1 MSLLQVFSQVLML
14 EAEVSDSA
22 LANIRKSAD
31 EILVE
36 MKNIEQGVSGGI
48 TSFYNFV
55 QEIHLNLGE
64 LPEDH
69 DISISFNSDEMT
81 SASVTIENSIQSI
94 VKSALM
100 GTQEF
105 DKFLQE
111 ILVGMLGL
119 SLNEPINIDLNISET
134 QDKINSVT
142 QSIDTLKDSMSVLNY
157 QRELINNS
165 GGDEA
170 HILANLN
177 AEYEAMEAQL
187 SSLNGELNSLTEA
200 EKKNKE
206 SKIVIDAL
214 IKQLGADYDTFI
226 TTMQTQGIEAAVKEA
241 KAQRRLGDSVDE
253 TGKSYQKTT
262 AKMKDYILNAIG
274 AKDITGTL
282 QKVFSAS
289 LDRAKEIESLDK
301 LSKKIGIA
309 AIDIDA
315 FSGAMA
321 EIGGTKE
328 AAQAD
333 LTAMAN
339 AFNDTEDPIEQLLK
353 TADKVKGMSFDGAQ
367 KELEKLGVVDEKT
380 IELMMK
386 GREELERTMGVQK
399 QFSGINDESVE
410 SSIQLNAVMNKF
422 DQLAAQLKNNFLDII
437 IPVLAK
443 GITWFDKLVNF
454 CIENK
459 DFVIGFFSAIGSAV
473 AIFYLPAMVSAA
485 VATLATALP
494 ILAIA
499 AVIGILATAF
509 KLVYDDIMNFING
522 NDSMIGS
529 ILDQYPALKDVIMVV
544 WAAWQTF
551 VESLKIASSAIAEY
565 FIAAWNFISESFN
578 QFIMIL
584 KAGINNIIEWG
595 QSIISV
601 FVFVSEAIVG
611 VFSWMWEYIEKIL
624 GWVNEGIDSI
634 KGIWQSAKSFL
645 GMEDTEKEITVVQKV
660 ERKLSDE
667 GSLNYTI
674 PQPNPAIPYYNPVQ
688 DVNALNNGLTL
699 SSTNSLNPMTSQMI
713 SNQSSVKNE
722 SNVQIGEIRIE
733 TQATDGPGVA
743 KAINETL
750 INEAA
755 KEISEHYSSGGK
767 S

>member
-69 DISISFNSDEMT
+69 DISISFNSDEIT
-81 SASVTIENSIQSI
+81 SASVIVENSIQSI
-94 VKSALM
+94 VKSVLM

-119 SLNEPINIDLNISET
+119 SLDEPINIDLNISET

-142 QSIDTLKDSMSVLNY
+142 QSIDVLKSSMSVLDY
-157 QRELINNS
+157 QRGLVNNN
-165 GGDEA
+165 GAAEA
-170 HILANLN
+170 HILASLN
-177 AEYEAMEAQL
+177 AEYDAMEDQL
-187 SSLNGELNSLTEA
+187 SSLNNELGSLTEA

-206 SKIVIDAL
+206 SKIAIDAL

-226 TTMQTQGIEAAVKEA
+226 GTMQTQGIDAAVKEA

-253 TGKSYQKTT
+253 TGKSYQKTVE
-262 AKMKDYILNAIG
+262 KMKDYILNAIG
-274 AKDITGTL
+274 VKDITGAL

-321 EIGGTKE
+321 EMGGTKE

-339 AFNDTEDPIEQLLK
+339 AFTDTEDPIEQLLK
-353 TADKVKGMSFDGAQ
+353 TADKVKEMSFEGAQ

-399 QFSGINDESVE
+399 QFSGINDESIE

-422 DQLAAQLKNNFLDII
+422 DQLAAQLKNNFLEII

-473 AIFYLPAMVSAA
+473 AIYYLPAMVSAA

-499 AVIGILATAF
+499 AVIGLLATAF

-529 ILDQYPALKDVIMVV
+529 ILDQYPALKDAIMVV
-544 WAAWQTF
+544 WEAWQVF
-551 VESLKIASSAIAEY
+551 VQSLKIASKVLAEQ
-565 FIAAWNFISESFN
+565 FIAAWNYISDAFN
-578 QFIMIL
+578 QFVIAL
-584 KAGINNIIEWG
+584 NAGINNIIEWG

-601 FVFVSEAIVG
+601 FIFVSDAVVS

-645 GMEDTEKEITVVQKV
+645 GMDDAEKEVTVVQKV
-660 ERKLSDE
+660 ERQLSDE

-674 PQPNPAIPYYNPVQ
+674 PQPKPATRYYNPAL

-699 SSTNSLNPMTSQMI
+699 SSANSLNPITSQMI
-713 SNQSSVKNE
+713 SNQSSIKHEN
-722 SNVQIGEIRIE
+722 NVQVGEIRIE
-733 TQATDGPGVA
+733 TQATDGPAVA
-743 KAINETL
+743 KALGEVLYDKN
-750 INEAA
+750 A
-755 KEISEHYSSGGK
+755 KEISQQHSSGLK

>member
-206 SKIVIDAL
+206 SKIVIDTL

-241 KAQRRLGDSVDE
+241 KGQRRLGDSVDE

-315 FSGAMA
+315 FSGAMV

-353 TADKVKGMSFDGAQ
+353 TADKVKGMSFEGAQ

-595 QSIISV
+595 QSIINV
-601 FVFVSEAIVG
+601 FVFVSDAVVS

-667 GSLNYTI
+667 GNLNYTI

-688 DVNALNNGLTL
+688 DVNALNNGLIL

-713 SNQSSVKNE
+713 SNRSSVKNE

>member
-214 IKQLGADYDTFI
+214 IKQLGTDYDTFI

-353 TADKVKGMSFDGAQ
+353 TADKVKGMSFDDAQ

-459 DFVIGFFSAIGSAV
+459 DFVIGFFSAIGSAI

-667 GSLNYTI
+667 GNLNYTI

>member
-667 GSLNYTI
+667 GNLNYTI

-713 SNQSSVKNE
+713 SNRSSVKNE

>member
-55 QEIHLNLGE
+55 QEIHFNLGE

-94 VKSALM
+94 VKSVLM

-157 QRELINNS
+157 QRELINSS

-177 AEYEAMEAQL
+177 TEYEAMEAQL
-187 SSLNGELNSLTEA
+187 SSLNGELNSLTET

-301 LSKKIGIA
+301 LSEKIGIA

-353 TADKVKGMSFDGAQ
+353 TADKVKGMSFDDAQ

-399 QFSGINDESVE
+399 QFSGINDESIE
-410 SSIQLNAVMNKF
+410 SSIQLNTVMNKF
-422 DQLAAQLKNNFLDII
+422 DQLAAQLKNNFLEII

-529 ILDQYPALKDVIMVV
+529 ILDQYPALKDAIMVV

-578 QFIMIL
+578 QFIMVL

-674 PQPNPAIPYYNPVQ
+674 PQPKPAIPYYNPVQ
-688 DVNALNNGLTL
+688 DVNALNNGLAL

-733 TQATDGPGVA
+733 TQATDGPGVV

>member
-353 TADKVKGMSFDGAQ
+353 TADKVKGMSFDDAQ

-459 DFVIGFFSAIGSAV
+459 DFVIGFFSAIGSAI

-667 GSLNYTI
+667 GNLNYTI

>member
-578 QFIMIL
+578 QFIMVL

-595 QSIISV
+595 QSIINV
-601 FVFVSEAIVG
+601 FVFVSDAVVS

-667 GSLNYTI
+667 GNLNYTI

-713 SNQSSVKNE
+713 SNRSSVKNE

>member
-353 TADKVKGMSFDGAQ
+353 TADKVKGMSFDDAQ

-485 VATLATALP
+485 VATLATVLP

>member
-667 GSLNYTI
+667 GNLNYTI

>member
-177 AEYEAMEAQL
+177 AEYEAMETQL

-667 GSLNYTI
+667 GNLNYTI

-713 SNQSSVKNE
+713 SNRSSVKNE

>member
-578 QFIMIL
+578 QFIMVL

-667 GSLNYTI
+667 GNLNYTI

>member
-31 EILVE
+31 EILAE
-36 MKNIEQGVSGGI
+36 MKNIEQGVSGGM
-48 TSFYNFV
+48 TGFYNFV

-69 DISISFNSDEMT
+69 DISISFNSDEII
-81 SASVTIENSIQSI
+81 SASVAVENSIQSI

-142 QSIDTLKDSMSVLNY
+142 QRIDDLKSSMSVLDY
-157 QRELINNS
+157 QRGLVNNN
-165 GGDEA
+165 GAAEA
-170 HILANLN
+170 HILASLN
-177 AEYEAMEAQL
+177 AEYDAMEEQL
-187 SSLNGELNSLTEA
+187 SSLNNELGVLTEA

-206 SKIVIDAL
+206 SKIAIDAL

-253 TGKSYQKTT
+253 TGKSYQKTVE
-262 AKMKDYILNAIG
+262 KMKDYILNATG
-274 AKDITGTL
+274 VKDIMGTL

-321 EIGGTKE
+321 EMGGAKE

-339 AFNDTEDPIEQLLK
+339 AFNDTEDPIEQLLQ
-353 TADKVKGMSFDGAQ
+353 TADKVKGMNFEGAQ

-399 QFSGINDESVE
+399 QFSGINDESIE

-422 DQLAAQLKNNFLDII
+422 DQLAAQLKNNFLEII

-459 DFVIGFFSAIGSAV
+459 DFVIGFFQLLV
-473 AIFYLPAMVSAA
+473 ALLLFIIYPRWYLRQ
-485 VATLATALP
+485 LP
-494 ILAIA
+494 HL
-499 AVIGILATAF
+499 
-509 KLVYDDIMNFING
+509 
-522 NDSMIGS
+522 
-529 ILDQYPALKDVIMVV
+529 QRH
-544 WAAWQTF
+544 
-551 VESLKIASSAIAEY
+551 
-565 FIAAWNFISESFN
+565 
-578 QFIMIL
+578 
-584 KAGINNIIEWG
+584 
-595 QSIISV
+595 
-601 FVFVSEAIVG
+601 
-611 VFSWMWEYIEKIL
+611 
-624 GWVNEGIDSI
+624 
-634 KGIWQSAKSFL
+634 FL
-645 GMEDTEKEITVVQKV
+645 
-660 ERKLSDE
+660 
-667 GSLNYTI
+667 Y
-674 PQPNPAIPYYNPVQ
+674 
-688 DVNALNNGLTL
+688 
-699 SSTNSLNPMTSQMI
+699 
-713 SNQSSVKNE
+713 
-722 SNVQIGEIRIE
+722 
-733 TQATDGPGVA
+733 
-743 KAINETL
+743 
-750 INEAA
+750 
-755 KEISEHYSSGGK
+755 
-767 S
+767 

>member
-22 LANIRKSAD
+22 LTNIRKSAD
-31 EILVE
+31 EILTE
-36 MKNIEQGVSGGI
+36 MKNIEQGVSSGI
-48 TSFYNFV
+48 NSFYTFV
-55 QEIHLNLGE
+55 QEINMNLGE
-64 LPEDH
+64 LSEDH
-69 DISISFNSDEMT
+69 EISVSFDSDEIANT
-81 SASVTIENSIQSI
+81 SATVENSIQNI

-119 SLNEPINIDLNISET
+119 SLNEPINIDFNISET

-157 QRELINNS
+157 QRELVNNS

-177 AEYEAMEAQL
+177 AEYDAMEAQL
-187 SSLNGELNSLTEA
+187 SSLNGELSSLTEA

-206 SKIVIDAL
+206 SKIAIDAL

-226 TTMQTQGIEAAVKEA
+226 TTMQTQGIEAAVQEA
-241 KAQRRLGDSVDE
+241 KAQRRLSDSVDE
-253 TGKSYQKTT
+253 TGKSYQKTVE
-262 AKMKDYILNAIG
+262 KMKDFILNAIG
-274 AKDITGTL
+274 ATDIMGTL

-301 LSKKIGIA
+301 LSKKIGIT

-321 EIGGTKE
+321 EMGGTKE

-339 AFNDTEDPIEQLLK
+339 AFSDAEDPIEQILK
-353 TADKVKGMSFDGAQ
+353 TADKVKDMSFGDAQ
-367 KELEKLGVVDEKT
+367 KELEKLGVVDDKT

-386 GREELERTMGVQK
+386 GRQELERTMGVQK
-399 QFSGINDESVE
+399 QFSGINDESIE
-410 SSIQLNAVMNKF
+410 SSIQLNAAMHKF
-422 DQLAAQLKNNFLDII
+422 DQSAAQLKNNFLGMI

-443 GITWFDKLVNF
+443 GMEWFDKLVNF

-459 DFVIGFFSAIGSAV
+459 DFVIGFFSAIGSAI
-473 AIFYLPAMVSAA
+473 AIYYLPAMISAA

-494 ILAIA
+494 IIAIA
-499 AVIGILATAF
+499 TVIGLLGAAF

-578 QFIMIL
+578 QFIMVL
-584 KAGINNIIEWG
+584 KAGINNIMEWG

-624 GWVNEGIDSI
+624 AWVNEGIDSI

-667 GSLNYTI
+667 GNLSYTM
-674 PQPNPAIPYYNPVQ
+674 PQSNPAVRYYNPIQ
-688 DVNALNNGLTL
+688 DVSALNNGLTL

-733 TQATDGPGVA
+733 TQATDGAGVA
-743 KAINETL
+743 KAVNETL

-755 KEISEHYSSGGK
+755 KEISGHYSSGGK

>member
-301 LSKKIGIA
+301 LSKKIGITV
-309 AIDIDA
+309 IDIDA

-328 AAQAD
+328 AAQDD

-353 TADKVKGMSFDGAQ
+353 TADKVKGMSFDDAQ

-399 QFSGINDESVE
+399 QFSGINDESIE

-422 DQLAAQLKNNFLDII
+422 EQLAAQLKNNFLEII

-551 VESLKIASSAIAEY
+551 VESLKIASGAIAEY

-674 PQPNPAIPYYNPVQ
+674 PQPKPAIPYYNPVQ

-713 SNQSSVKNE
+713 SNRSSVKNE

-743 KAINETL
+743 KAINEAL

-767 S
+767 G